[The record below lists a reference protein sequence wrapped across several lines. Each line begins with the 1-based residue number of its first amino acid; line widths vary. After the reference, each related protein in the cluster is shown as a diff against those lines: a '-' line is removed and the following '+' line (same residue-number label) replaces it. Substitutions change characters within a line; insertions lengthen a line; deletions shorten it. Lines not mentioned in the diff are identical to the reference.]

1 MSKRDTLGSSAS
13 FARAAGSR
21 STRRQ
26 IEDDAFGGGV
36 PTRLPL
42 NEISSNPDNPRETL
56 GDLSGLVASLAEVG
70 QIQALT
76 VARMDAF
83 LRDRPSREQDVD
95 PEASYVVIDGH
106 RRLEAARE
114 AGLESVSVHVNDA
127 LATTDRALLEAAWVA
142 NFHREGLTD
151 LEEAHA
157 LQKLVELHGS
167 QSAVS
172 RRIGVSQSYI
182 SQRLSLLTLTEE
194 LQADLQAGVRTVAQ
208 VRSLSSLPPE
218 KQREAADAR
227 AQQEEERKRRRA
239 ESPRRATSQSEP
251 RATPPATPPRPLA
264 DGHEGRASTSNPP
277 GPTPDPVVVP
287 EPRAPQTEN
296 AADEIDWSSP
306 ESVAAAVTSRLDEH
320 GVKRVAELL
329 MDTL

>member
-1 MSKRDTLGSSAS
+1 MSKRDTLGDSAS

-42 NEISSNPDNPRETL
+42 REISANPDNPRESL
-56 GDLSGLVASLAEVG
+56 GDLSGLVASFAEVG
-70 QIQALT
+70 QIQAVT
-76 VARMDAF
+76 VARIDAF
-83 LRDRPSREQDVD
+83 LRDRPHREQDVD
-95 PEASYVVIDGH
+95 PEASYVVVDGH
-106 RRLEAARE
+106 RRLEAARA
-114 AGLESVSVHVNDA
+114 AGLETVSVHVNDA

-208 VRSLSSLPPE
+208 VRSLSSLPPA

-227 AQQEEERKRRRA
+227 AQQEEVRKRKRA
-239 ESPRRATSQSEP
+239 EVSGNGTSQPQP
-251 RATPPATPPRPLA
+251 RTAPPTNSPGPPAGEHESRP
-264 DGHEGRASTSNPP
+264 STSPKLP
-277 GPTPDPVVVP
+277 QEPVAVP
-287 EPRAPQTEN
+287 EPRAPHSDG
-296 AADEIDWSSP
+296 AADAIDWASP
-306 ESVAAAVTSRLDEH
+306 ESVAAAVKSRLDPH
-320 GVKRVAELL
+320 GVRRVAKLL
-329 MDTL
+329 LDPF

>member
-1 MSKRDTLGSSAS
+1 MSKRDTLGASAS

-56 GDLSGLVASLAEVG
+56 GDLSGLVASLVEVG

-76 VARMDAF
+76 VARIDAF

-114 AGLESVSVHVNDA
+114 AGLETVSVHVNDA
-127 LATTDRALLEAAWVA
+127 LATTDRGLLEAAWVA

-182 SQRLSLLTLTEE
+182 SQRLSLLSLTEE

-227 AQQEEERKRRRA
+227 AQPEEARKRKRA
-239 ESPRRATSQSEP
+239 EPLRRDISQPEP
-251 RATPPATPPRPLA
+251 RATPPANNPGLLA
-264 DGHEGRASTSNPP
+264 DGHGGSPSTSVAPEPTP
-277 GPTPDPVVVP
+277 GPVAVP
-287 EPRAPQTEN
+287 EPRAPQAEG
-296 AADEIDWSSP
+296 AGDEIDWTSP
-306 ESVAAAVTSRLDEH
+306 ESVAAAVTSRLDDH

-329 MDTL
+329 LDTL

>member
-1 MSKRDTLGSSAS
+1 MSKRDALGASAS

-21 STRRQ
+21 SARRQ

-42 NEISSNPDNPRETL
+42 HEISSNPDNPRESL
-56 GDLSGLVASLAEVG
+56 GDLSGLVTSLAEVG

-76 VARMDAF
+76 VARIDAF
-83 LRDRPSREQDVD
+83 LRDRPSREHDVD
-95 PEASYVVIDGH
+95 PKASYVVIDGH

-114 AGLESVSVHVNDA
+114 AGLETVSVHVNDA

-151 LEEAHA
+151 LEEGHA

-227 AQQEEERKRRRA
+227 AQQEEERKRKRA
-239 ESPRRATSQSEP
+239 ESSRRDTSQREP
-251 RATPPATPPRPLA
+251 RATPPANRPGPLVK
-264 DGHEGRASTSNPP
+264 EQETRPSSSNPP
-277 GPTPDPVVVP
+277 VPTPAPAVVP
-287 EPRAPQTEN
+287 EPRASHTGSGVD
-296 AADEIDWSSP
+296 AIDWASP

-329 MDTL
+329 LDTL